1 MNARQFSQWILAA
14 LIAAAALPASAD
26 ECRPVWKGGW
36 INLPP
41 VPEPHMLAGYGR
53 MENPCSQP
61 VSVVSVASPA
71 FMHASLHRSEVV
83 GGVSKMREVDALP
96 VAAKSSATLAQG
108 GLHLML
114 IHPSAPVKAG
124 DRIAVTFRLKDGRE
138 VFGELLVKKATP

>member
-1 MNARQFSQWILAA
+1 MS
-14 LIAAAALPASAD
+14 LIAVASLPAWAGD
-26 ECRPVWKGGW
+26 CKPVLKDGW

-53 MENPCSQP
+53 IENPCGQP

-83 GGVSKMREVDALP
+83 EGVSRMREVDALP
-96 VAAKSSATLAQG
+96 VAAKSSVILKQG

-114 IHPSAPVKAG
+114 MHPSAPVKAG
-124 DRIAVTFRLKDGRE
+124 DKVAVTFKLKDGRE
-138 VFGELLVKKATP
+138 VASELLVKKAAP